1 MASNLDFSLFTLHFS
16 LKMTTFLPTNQIIGE
31 YGNEQSFQYQKEGL
45 DLEFF
50 DTQSN
55 NVDYLWKC
63 CIEHGMRHV
72 MEHCHNNLIHFLLVY
87 KKKAVTLHPNN
98 HQFHSQLFE
107 HL

>member
-1 MASNLDFSLFTLHFS
+1 MLKNDYLFTHES
-16 LKMTTFLPTNQIIGE
+16 ENGE

-55 NVDYLWKC
+55 YVDYLWEVLYRTRDEV
-63 CIEHGMRHV
+63 CIGY
-72 MEHCHNNLIHFLLVY
+72 CHNNLIRFIPTSQ
-87 KKKAVTLHPNN
+87 KKAVTLHPNN
-98 HQFHSQLFE
+98 YQFHSQLFE

>member
-1 MASNLDFSLFTLHFS
+1 MNAIKTVGFRSDDAKTVGLTVGL
-16 LKMTTFLPTNQIIGE
+16 GE

-72 MEHCHNNLIHFLLVY
+72 MEYCHNNVIRFIPTSQ
-87 KKKAVTLHPNN
+87 KKAVTLHPNN
-98 HQFHSQLFE
+98 YQFHSQLFE